1 MEFLVFRRT
10 DGALVVVP
18 AMFHPP
24 LASRRGGLLTFDSV
38 CDIDLDALSPDVVAA
53 LAQDGF
59 ACLRGPDWDLI
70 EAAMK
75 PSATTA
81 DG

>member
-10 DGALVVVP
+10 VGALLVVP

-24 LASRRGGLLTFDSV
+24 LASQRGSPLTFDSV
-38 CDIDLDALSPDVVAA
+38 CDFDLDALSPDVVAA

-59 ACLRGPDWDLI
+59 ACIRGPDWDLI
-70 EAAMK
+70 EAAMT
-75 PSATTA
+75 PPATTA